1 MELGRE
7 IKNEVKSHELPKEVV
22 ITKKEFIKAISEAK
36 PKEVITWD
44 EAIVRGKEGLGMSG
58 LAMKTVN
65 DSVVSILHR
74 FRKEHEDKIKKYKRA
89 LFMFGFVLIIDA
101 VAIYLSFTS
110 MANEALQYIS
120 VLGVTS
126 LLTIL
131 AMLLFR
137 IRSRKM
143 EINNIDEFYNGYNLK
158 GVKD

>member
-7 IKNEVKSHELPKEVV
+7 IKNEVKSHELPKEQRTQVV
-22 ITKKEFIKAISEAK
+22 SRLNPNIVGVDINRRENPIIT
-36 PKEVITWD
+36 VT
-44 EAIVRGKEGLGMSG
+44 GKEGLGMSG

>member
-7 IKNEVKSHELPKEVV
+7 IKNEVKSHELPKEQRTQVV
-22 ITKKEFIKAISEAK
+22 SGLNPEIIGVDINRKNVMSA
-36 PKEVITWD
+36 V
-44 EAIVRGKEGLGMSG
+44 VGKEKLSMSD
-58 LAMKTVN
+58 LSIKTGDN
-65 DSVVSILHR
+65 VVSILHR